1 MIKPINSLPVS
12 RRKVLVGAA
21 AGLFMPSL
29 SLLSVRA
36 AERRGGTLR
45 IALYKDL
52 RTLNPL
58 MSTFANE
65 FRTTVNL
72 YNNLFSVSPDGGL
85 GYDLAESFEAS
96 SDAKI
101 WTVKLR
107 AGVKFHDGSPLEAE
121 DVVAT
126 IEKLI
131 DPQTASAY
139 AKEVGEIASLKA
151 VDALT
156 VRFELKSPT
165 ADMPKNL
172 ASPVACIVSR
182 AGIAN
187 FDKLGV
193 SAHGTGPFKLKEFVA
208 NDRVVLERNPHYF
221 VEGRP
226 YLDEVVMRV
235 LPDSSTQL
243 AALRNKEVDVIADVD
258 NDTFT
263 EVTKYPGINAMQ
275 MPSGTFNAIVL
286 FADQPPFAN
295 PDVRLAL
302 KLALDRKV
310 MAEVITNG
318 TGSPADDHPIS
329 PNYEY
334 FDKSIEVRQ
343 PDLKRARDLLTKA
356 GLKGGFKHRLVV
368 ATSPASRERTAVVA
382 QAMASQIGIHLE
394 LEMMDNARYGDT
406 IWNKGTASYVAN
418 YTIRPTEDAILSKM
432 YSAKAGTNEG
442 RWATPESER
451 ILDEARASTDPARR
465 RALYAQ
471 FQRMARDNGPFI
483 IGNFFSVLV
492 AASNTVKGYP
502 LHPMQADTRLDQVWI
517 EKSA

>member
-72 YNNLFSVSPDGGL
+72 YNNLFSVSPDGRL

-226 YLDEVVMRV
+226 YLDSSCASCQTVVRSLRRSGTRKLTS
-235 LPDSSTQL
+235 LPTWITTPSRK
-243 AALRNKEVDVIADVD
+243 LRNI
-258 NDTFT
+258 
-263 EVTKYPGINAMQ
+263 
-275 MPSGTFNAIVL
+275 
-286 FADQPPFAN
+286 
-295 PDVRLAL
+295 
-302 KLALDRKV
+302 
-310 MAEVITNG
+310 
-318 TGSPADDHPIS
+318 
-329 PNYEY
+329 
-334 FDKSIEVRQ
+334 
-343 PDLKRARDLLTKA
+343 
-356 GLKGGFKHRLVV
+356 
-368 ATSPASRERTAVVA
+368 PASMRCRCPAERSTP
-382 QAMASQIGIHLE
+382 SCFLQI
-394 LEMMDNARYGDT
+394 
-406 IWNKGTASYVAN
+406 S
-418 YTIRPTEDAILSKM
+418 
-432 YSAKAGTNEG
+432 
-442 RWATPESER
+442 
-451 ILDEARASTDPARR
+451 RR
-465 RALYAQ
+465 S
-471 FQRMARDNGPFI
+471 PI
-483 IGNFFSVLV
+483 
-492 AASNTVKGYP
+492 
-502 LHPMQADTRLDQVWI
+502 PMCAWR
-517 EKSA
+517 